1 MLRDIWLIFRRD
13 MSLSLRNPAWV
24 VIGIMQPVLYLFL
37 FGPLL
42 EPIIENTPGFPPGG
56 AWMVLTPALIVQLAL
71 FSSSFAGFSLLADY
85 RAGVIER
92 LRVTPVSRLAML
104 LGKVAT
110 NAAQTIVQAILIIV
124 LSTLVFGLRAPV
136 GGVVLSLVIAA
147 LLAATLSSASY
158 ALALRIKSED
168 AFPAILNA
176 ILMPVLLLSGII
188 VPITTGLAPNW
199 LYTISRF
206 NPFTHIVDAERASF
220 RGDFAVHSLFTG
232 SVVLIVITA
241 LAVLWGA
248 RTFQRE
254 NA

>member
-1 MLRDIWLIFRRD
+1 MLRDSWLIFRRD

-24 VIGIMQPVLYLFL
+24 VIGIMQPALYLFL

-42 EPIIENTPGFPPGG
+42 EPIIQSTPGFPPGG

-92 LRVTPVSRLAML
+92 LRVTPVSRLALL

-110 NAAQTIVQAILIIV
+110 NAVQTIVQAILIIV
-124 LSTLVFGLRAPV
+124 LAYLLFGLNAPL
-136 GGVVLSLVIAA
+136 GGILISLVIAA

-158 ALALRIKSED
+158 ALALRIKSEE

-188 VPITTGLAPNW
+188 IPITTGLAPGW
-199 LYTISRF
+199 LYAISRF
-206 NPFTHIVDAERASF
+206 NPFTHVVDAERASF
-220 RGDFAVHSLFTG
+220 RGDFAMDTLFTG
-232 SVVLIVITA
+232 SVVLLVMTA
-241 LAVLWGA
+241 LAVFWGA